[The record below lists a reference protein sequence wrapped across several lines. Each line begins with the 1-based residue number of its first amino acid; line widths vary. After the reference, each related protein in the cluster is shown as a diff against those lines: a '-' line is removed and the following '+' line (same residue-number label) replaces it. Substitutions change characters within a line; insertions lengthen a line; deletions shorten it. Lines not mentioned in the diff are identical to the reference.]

1 MFTSSCH
8 AVSLCDSSST
18 CSCSYMSDSRLHDGV
33 GDFGPAL
40 QPMKN
45 YNFGVMQ
52 LALGFSLQFQVS
64 LSVHNAIIIPCVHQ
78 IITDYYWL
86 QSNDYMFTNHHGVF
100 NISSLNSWQS

>member
-1 MFTSSCH
+1 MP
-8 AVSLCDSSST
+8 
-18 CSCSYMSDSRLHDGV
+18 DSRLQDGV
-33 GDFGPAL
+33 RDFGAAL

-64 LSVHNAIIIPCVHQ
+64 LSVHNASSYIPCVHQ

-86 QSNDYMFTNHHGVF
+86 QSKLMTTC
-100 NISSLNSWQS
+100 